1 MIVGNPVRINPAES
15 SAMSPRCLRFVSA
28 AEIVAEA
35 AITLRKSRCV
45 ANWICSSSCRETLAM
60 HFETKFHSE
69 AATHSAIECNAWLAA
84 VRATLQYFVM
94 INVGLIGFGLAGRAF
109 HAQVISR
116 VSGMRLAAILQR
128 TGDEAG
134 AAYPDAK
141 IVRSL
146 DELLA
151 LRDIRLIVVASP
163 NDTHAPFARAA
174 LASGRDVV
182 VDKPFTT
189 SYAEAVDLVNFAEK
203 SGRFLTVYQNRRYD
217 GDFQA
222 IRELVAEGT
231 LGRIVRFQT
240 NYDRFRPNFKPN
252 AWREKPVPGAGILF
266 DIGPH
271 VIDHAI
277 VLFGLPE
284 AITADVRIERQG
296 GLADDAFDI
305 MFHYPES
312 MRAVLS
318 SNILA
323 ASQRPRFLLF
333 GTKGAFLKQT
343 FDPQE
348 MNLRR
353 GQIPKD
359 APWGSEPEENW
370 GLLTLSDG
378 TNTTQRR
385 IPSATGDYRDYYAN
399 VRDVLLG
406 EAEPAVTLPHAL
418 NVMRALELSRES
430 DARHCTVPWPK

>member
-1 MIVGNPVRINPAES
+1 
-15 SAMSPRCLRFVSA
+15 
-28 AEIVAEA
+28 
-35 AITLRKSRCV
+35 
-45 ANWICSSSCRETLAM
+45 
-60 HFETKFHSE
+60 
-69 AATHSAIECNAWLAA
+69 
-84 VRATLQYFVM
+84 M
-94 INVGLIGFGLAGRAF
+94 INVGLIGFGLAGRSF
-109 HAQVISR
+109 HAPVISA
-116 VSGMRLAAILQR
+116 VPGLRLAAILQR
-128 TGDEAG
+128 TASEA
-134 AAYPDAK
+134 AVAYPDAR

-151 LRDIRLIVVASP
+151 IPDIRLIVIATP
-163 NDTHAPFARAA
+163 NETHAPLARQCLAA
-174 LASGRDVV
+174 GRDVV
-182 VDKPFTT
+182 VDKPFAT
-189 SYAEAVDLVNFAEK
+189 SYEEAADLVRFAQK
-203 SGRFLTVYQNRRYD
+203 TGRLLTVYQNRRYD

-222 IRELVAEGT
+222 IRKLVAGGT
-231 LGRIVRFQT
+231 LGRIVRFET
-240 NYDRFRPNFKPN
+240 NYDRFRPNLKPN
-252 AWREKPVPGAGILF
+252 AWREQQVPGAGILF

-271 VIDHAI
+271 LIDHAI

-284 AITADVRIERQG
+284 AVTADIRIEREG
-296 GLADDAFDI
+296 GLADDAFDL
-305 MFHYPES
+305 MFRYPNS

-323 ASQRPRFLLF
+323 VTQRPRFLFF
-333 GTKGAFLKQT
+333 GTKGVFLKQT

-359 APWGSEPEENW
+359 APWGAEPEENW

-378 TNTTQRR
+378 TNITQRR

-430 DARHCTVPWPK
+430 NARHCTMPWAEIDGRTFEAASF